1 MNKQMITVLQD
12 MALLVLFWI
21 YDKSIG
27 MEIMTFKGKKLNRKT
42 KNKKFSIL
50 VAEKYE

>member
-1 MNKQMITVLQD
+1 
-12 MALLVLFWI
+12 
-21 YDKSIG
+21 

-50 VAEKYE
+50 VAEKYEQQVRKNTEKKEKIE